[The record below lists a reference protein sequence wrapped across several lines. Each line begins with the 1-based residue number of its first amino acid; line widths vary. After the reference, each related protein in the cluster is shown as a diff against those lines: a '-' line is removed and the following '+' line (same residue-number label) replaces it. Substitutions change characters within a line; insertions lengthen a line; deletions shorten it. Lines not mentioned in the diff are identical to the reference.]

1 MRRLTKRGLILG
13 IAGLMMVIG
22 VGTASSVSANTSCLG
37 GTDGKFCASELRTYN
52 FSGYLNPNIVG
63 DFGDAATNL
72 EPTVGQRNAYDALVV
87 NAGDRVPNS

>member
-22 VGTASSVSANTSCLG
+22 VGTASSVSANTSCAG
-37 GTDGKFCASELRTYN
+37 ADTKMCNSEERTYIL
-52 FSGYLNPNIVG
+52 SGFLNQNVIG

-72 EPTVGQRNAYDALVV
+72 APTGAQRNGYDSLVIGS
-87 NAGDRVPNS
+87 GDRIPNS